1 MSPCRYSTILCLDL
15 LRAAEFLQVLNSRSS
30 ESCCTGDIK
39 TCQDVEIDSDLLGS
53 SQSLSI
59 LNISLAFCSR
69 VPPNGFVYKTDLGD
83 EAVMTVNTRSGNV
96 FGSFKTQDG
105 RSFGIERCHNKH
117 VLKEFDLESF
127 DHEEVVYPEN
137 WSNNPVTDSG
147 QSDNSTLVQYTVM
160 FYYTTDFAKITAD
173 IAGYIDQVLAETNQ
187 GYVNSDVPLRAS
199 KYCIEPA
206 GISDLSDTITMLN
219 TFTVMKEQLG

>member
-1 MSPCRYSTILCLDL
+1 MPCLVVTAITHLPSLMLTIITVLFLWLPSITLFSILSPCRYSTILCLDL

-59 LNISLAFCSR
+59 LNISLTFCSR

-117 VLKEFDLESF
+117 VLKELGVPREKELEY
-127 DHEEVVYPEN
+127 E
-137 WSNNPVTDSG
+137 
-147 QSDNSTLVQYTVM
+147 
-160 FYYTTDFAKITAD
+160 I
-173 IAGYIDQVLAETNQ
+173 I
-187 GYVNSDVPLRAS
+187 LRVEAVHVKS
-199 KYCIEPA
+199 P
-206 GISDLSDTITMLN
+206 
-219 TFTVMKEQLG
+219 